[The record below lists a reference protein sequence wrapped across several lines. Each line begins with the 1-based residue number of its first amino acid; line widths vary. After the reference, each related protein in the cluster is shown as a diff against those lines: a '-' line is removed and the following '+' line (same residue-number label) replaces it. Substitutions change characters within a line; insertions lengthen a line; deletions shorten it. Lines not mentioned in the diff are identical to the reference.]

1 MSTQTTVEREVLYT
15 VQVRD
20 PNGHRVAFLE
30 GLTSSTTVSEIRSR
44 AMSELR
50 LTGEVDWNVRQ
61 DHTGRLLQEGQR
73 LEEIADSQ
81 TQVTL
86 TMQPDAGLG

>member
-1 MSTQTTVEREVLYT
+1 MSTQSQVERDVLHT

-20 PNGHRVAFLE
+20 PNGHRTVFLE
-30 GLTSSTTVSEIRSR
+30 GLKSSTAVSEIRAR

-50 LTGEVDWNVRQ
+50 LTPEVDWNVRQ
-61 DHTGRLLQEGQR
+61 DSSGRLLQEDQR
-73 LEEIADSQ
+73 LGEIADFE
-81 TQVTL
+81 TQITL